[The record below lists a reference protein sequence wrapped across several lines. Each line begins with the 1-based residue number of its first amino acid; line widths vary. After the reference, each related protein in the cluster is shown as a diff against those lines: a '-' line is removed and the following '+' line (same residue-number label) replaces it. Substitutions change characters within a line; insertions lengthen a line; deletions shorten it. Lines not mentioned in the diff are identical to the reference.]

1 MLQFRMLFHKMSLAK
16 NTNEK
21 EAMENTLQ
29 EYSDKLSDLGSMRK
43 DMIQASM
50 ARARKAAASRKES
63 TLSKRD
69 SAVNKF
75 SQAARALS
83 APVKKKWSQSG
94 SQGPYSLTFLFLE
107 LSYS

>member
-16 NTNEK
+16 NVTEK

-29 EYSDKLSDLGSMRK
+29 EYSDKLSDLGSMKK

-50 ARARKAAASRKES
+50 DRARKAALDRKES
-63 TLSKRD
+63 SINK
-69 SAVNKF
+69 VKKF

-83 APVKKKWSQSG
+83 APLKKK
-94 SQGPYSLTFLFLE
+94 
-107 LSYS
+107 